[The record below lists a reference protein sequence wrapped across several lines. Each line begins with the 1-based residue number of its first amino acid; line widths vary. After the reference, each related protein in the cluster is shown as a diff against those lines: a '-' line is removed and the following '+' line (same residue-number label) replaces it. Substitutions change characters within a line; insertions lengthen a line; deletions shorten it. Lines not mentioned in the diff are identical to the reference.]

1 MRAVVRLEGRILQ
14 IRVVEEPLTVGY
26 GATYAATPPARLAVV
41 GVGDADGYPRC
52 LGNRGVAAV
61 GGRRVPVVGRVS
73 MDLMCPDI
81 SSLPPELARVGGAV
95 ELIGTQIGL
104 DEVAAAAG
112 TISYEILTGLGR
124 RLRREYL
131 E

>member
-1 MRAVVRLEGRILQ
+1 
-14 IRVVEEPLTVGY
+14 
-26 GATYAATPPARLAVV
+26 
-41 GVGDADGYPRC
+41 
-52 LGNRGVAAV
+52 
-61 GGRRVPVVGRVS
+61 
-73 MDLMCPDI
+73 MDLMCLDI

>member
-1 MRAVVRLEGRILQ
+1 
-14 IRVVEEPLTVGY
+14 
-26 GATYAATPPARLAVV
+26 
-41 GVGDADGYPRC
+41 
-52 LGNRGVAAV
+52 
-61 GGRRVPVVGRVS
+61 
-73 MDLMCPDI
+73 
-81 SSLPPELARVGGAV
+81 LPPELARVGGAV